1 METLN
6 KEIQASIGP
15 KDAVTR
21 LKDGNQRFLHNK
33 KTERDLLIQ
42 VEKTGSGQ
50 FPFAA
55 LLSCIDSRVPAEL
68 VFDQGIG
75 DIFNVR
81 VAGNIVNEDVLGSLE
96 YSCKVAGS
104 KLVLVL
110 GHTRCGAVTS
120 ACKHVEL
127 GNITPL
133 LSKIQPA
140 VSSVV
145 KGDLTPE
152 VIEEVAVKNVE
163 NSIEQIRKDSPIL
176 KKMEDN
182 GEIVIAGAIYDV
194 ATGSVEFL

>member
-1 METLN
+1 METLT
-6 KEIQASIGP
+6 KEIQASIRP
-15 KDAVTR
+15 NDALTR
-21 LKDGNQRFLHNK
+21 LKEGNKRFLQNK
-33 KTERDLLIQ
+33 KTERDLLTQ
-42 VEKTGSGQ
+42 VEKTGGGQ

-81 VAGNIVNEDVLGSLE
+81 VAGNIVNEDILGSLE

-133 LSKIQPA
+133 LDKIQPA
-140 VSSVV
+140 VGSVV

-152 VIEEVAVKNVE
+152 LIEEVAVKNVG
-163 NSIEQIRKDSPIL
+163 NSIEQIRNESPIL
-176 KKMEDN
+176 KEMEDN

-194 ATGSVEFL
+194 VSGAVEFL